1 MGQPVNKE
9 LFFLLACGC
18 GCVWLASPGLAVI
31 LGAVFAFWSSSMSR
45 PVPLILLLVL
55 SLWLAACYGVRFG
68 FMEDGQWVGACADDA
83 GLWQC
88 QVRATLG
95 LLIHW
100 RVLAWVALGAAL
112 LGFLLPGRKGSVLA
126 VVALLFALPALVLYT
141 ASLAVFALVIAAL
154 RLVRAP
160 R

>member
-1 MGQPVNKE
+1 MP
-9 LFFLLACGC
+9 
-18 GCVWLASPGLAVI
+18 
-31 LGAVFAFWSSSMSR
+31 R
-45 PVPLILLLVL
+45 PVPLLVLLLL

-95 LLIHW
+95 LMIHW
-100 RVLAWVALGAAL
+100 RVLAWVALSAAL
-112 LGFLLPGRKGSVLA
+112 LGFLVPGRIGTGLA
-126 VVALLFALPALVLYT
+126 VLALLFALPALVLYT

-154 RLVRAP
+154 RLVRTP
-160 R
+160 RPA